1 MKTLKSAFEVNWP
14 LIRSKVFFN
23 NELCITPNLLA
34 CYSPTLIDDV
44 CSCFSL
50 QSGQSAID
58 EPLKISS
65 SFLYSDLVSDPL
77 HSFYGF
83 QNQTGN
89 GNDLNEFDENMAP
102 SHELIGNEVDYGGLV
117 NYTSVAFFI
126 FFQRILST

>member
-1 MKTLKSAFEVNWP
+1 MTL
-14 LIRSKVFFN
+14 
-23 NELCITPNLLA
+23 LCITSNLLT
-34 CYSPTLIDDV
+34 CYSTTLIDDV

-89 GNDLNEFDENMAP
+89 DLTEFDENMAP

>member
-1 MKTLKSAFEVNWP
+1 MHVSYNEYTL

-34 CYSPTLIDDV
+34 YYSTILIDDV

-65 SFLYSDLVSDPL
+65 SFLYSDLVTVSDPL

>member
-1 MKTLKSAFEVNWP
+1 MSYNEYTL

-34 CYSPTLIDDV
+34 YYSTILIDDV

-65 SFLYSDLVSDPL
+65 SFLYSDLVTVSDPL

>member
-1 MKTLKSAFEVNWP
+1 MTL
-14 LIRSKVFFN
+14 
-23 NELCITPNLLA
+23 TPNLSA

-89 GNDLNEFDENMAP
+89 GNDLNEFNENMVP

>member
-1 MKTLKSAFEVNWP
+1 MHVSYNEYTL

-34 CYSPTLIDDV
+34 YYSTILIDDV

-65 SFLYSDLVSDPL
+65 SFLYSDLVTVSDPL

-102 SHELIGNEVDYGGLV
+102 SHELIGNDVDYGGLV
-117 NYTSVAFFI
+117 NYTSVAFFV